1 MGGALP
7 GAIYVCPGFI
17 LSNQAWSLNGNLG
30 APVCGNGIS
39 RLSICGGSVGGGGG
53 TGAVARSDN
62 LVLGG
67 SMGGKPPYPTGR
79 LSETAMFL
87 KLALD
92 GLNLTFRKPAPNRG
106 ANLGH
111 VDICGA
117 PMSPWYVPPGS
128 KRYSL
133 LRGVEGW

>member
-17 LSNQAWSLNGNLG
+17 LSNHALSLNAILG
-30 APVCGNGIS
+30 SGGGDNGIS
-39 RLSICGGSVGGGGG
+39 RLSICGGSGGGGG
-53 TGAVARSDN
+53 AIVVVARSDN

-79 LSETAMFL
+79 LRLPAMFL

-92 GLNLTFRKPAPNRG
+92 GLNLTFRKPPPNLG
-106 ANLGH
+106 ANLGQD
-111 VDICGA
+111 DI
-117 PMSPWYVPPGS
+117 
-128 KRYSL
+128 
-133 LRGVEGW
+133 